1 MLTETPVGGGY
12 PMVEM
17 ARDVTVSVME
27 ISTEFVRPGGKVGD
41 ELISVGEVVKMGMST
56 SHCTLTLLHMG

>member
-1 MLTETPVGGGY
+1 MTDTVTSLAISTMGY
-12 PMVEM
+12 PPP
-17 ARDVTVSVME
+17 TGVSVN